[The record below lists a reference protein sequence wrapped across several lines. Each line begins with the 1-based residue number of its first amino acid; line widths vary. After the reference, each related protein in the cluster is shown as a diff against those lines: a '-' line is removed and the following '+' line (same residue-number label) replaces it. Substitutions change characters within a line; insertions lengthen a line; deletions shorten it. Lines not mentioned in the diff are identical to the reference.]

1 MKILVEPSAHG
12 MVNVGDAGMLQV
24 ASRRLRK
31 LWPHASIGVI
41 TEVPERLAGLCPD
54 TTPVPAGGRRLW
66 LETPNLSA
74 TLYQRL
80 PSAAARGLRTAE
92 QAVRVRWPSVTSA
105 TIRFRRR
112 SKALGSAE
120 LDEFLDWLYSA
131 DLVVVSGAGLLA
143 DPFAPRACTVL
154 ELLET
159 AVRRGA
165 ATAMFGQGVGPLG
178 DARLKAAAR
187 RVLPR
192 VDLIGLREERA
203 SRPILRS
210 LGVADRQLVTTG
222 DDAIEL
228 AFEAGGSSLGSGI
241 GVGVRV
247 ARYSGATN
255 RAVAAIARAVRR
267 AATHHRAELV
277 PVPISSYIK
286 ERDATVIAQVIG
298 VDEGMVPELDSPAAV
313 IDQVQ
318 RCRVVVSGSYHGAV
332 FALAQ
337 GIPAV
342 GLAGTGYYVHKFDGL
357 AELFGGGCTS
367 VALDQPAL
375 EDRLEA
381 AIEDAWGSAPAMA
394 PKLLAAAERQLEAGM
409 EAYRRLRCILSRRD
423 VEFVRGGRGK

>member
-1 MKILVEPSAHG
+1 

-159 AVRRGA
+159 AVR
-165 ATAMFGQGVGPLG
+165 LG

-203 SRPILRS
+203 GRPILRS